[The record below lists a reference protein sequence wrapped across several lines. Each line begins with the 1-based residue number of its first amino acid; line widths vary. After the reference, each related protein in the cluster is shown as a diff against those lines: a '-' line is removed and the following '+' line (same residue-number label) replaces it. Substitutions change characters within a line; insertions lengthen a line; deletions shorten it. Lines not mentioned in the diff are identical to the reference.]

1 MHFLSFYLVLEQ
13 SFSTGLTR
21 RSQNNLG
28 SNRANIIYKLL
39 KKLQK
44 DLGLRIFGNLKKNK
58 KQKTKKVGDILPAF
72 PSRN

>member
-44 DLGLRIFGNLKKNK
+44 DLGLRIFGNLKK
-58 KQKTKKVGDILPAF
+58 KQKTKNKESGGYTARF
-72 PSRN
+72 PF